1 MDNAILSQLKQVDV
15 SVDKDKTKERVNN
28 KWKAVTSSERKA
40 FLDEYDVQES
50 NVYRIRTVGAIMPKM
65 ALFFS
70 EHFGINPLFLSG
82 DIDEDTGW
90 SKEAMEEF
98 LVKKGYTLQPAEPS
112 AKKEGKGKGTK
123 KAPGKKTTAPATEA
137 SAAEPEAP
145 ANEAPLSDPANMPV
159 EEMVSIVTSMYALAK
174 YSASAKEKL
183 IRVASTTLCKNIC
196 INSEKWYNKFIKG
209 SKGEQNATS

>member
-1 MDNAILSQLKQVDV
+1 MDNAILTQLKQVDV
-15 SVDKDKTKERVNN
+15 SIDKDKTKERVNN
-28 KWKAVTSSERKA
+28 KWKAASISERKA
-40 FLDEYDVQES
+40 FLDEYGVQES
-50 NVYRIRTVGAIMPKM
+50 NVYRIRTVGAIMPKT

-90 SKEAMEEF
+90 CKEAMEDF
-98 LVKKGYTLQPAEPS
+98 LVRKGYTLQPAEPS

-123 KAPGKKTTAPATEA
+123 KAPGQKATAPAIEA
-137 SAAEPEAP
+137 TAAESKA
-145 ANEAPLSDPANMPV
+145 APLSDPADMSV

-183 IRVASTTLCKNIC
+183 IRVAGVLV
-196 INSEKWYNKFIKG
+196 E
-209 SKGEQNATS
+209 